1 MKRKLTNRD
10 LHLLSNFKFSR
21 LSVTVRF
28 TVLVLLLVICAHII
42 MFCLLS
48 ILPIDE
54 TNLSNRQIIVIN
66 ALAKLIS
73 CVMMGLLF
81 TNVFNQLIFVPMQNL
96 LAATR
101 EVGRGNFQVRLESND
116 NNEIG
121 FLAHAFNQ
129 MIEQLGELETLRSDF
144 IANVSHE
151 LKTPLAAIQGCA
163 ALLQDD
169 NLPPAERRQYADLIY
184 NSAKRLSVLSS
195 NILELSRL
203 EHGEVEIKKT
213 AFSLDEQLRQAL
225 LVLQMDWQQ
234 KDIELNLELDEVNYF
249 GSEELLMQVW
259 LNLLGN
265 AIKFSPEQGSIS
277 VTLEKLPDA
286 LAISVQDEGIGIDAA
301 AQRHIFDKF
310 YQADTTHKTEGNG
323 LGLAMVKRILE
334 LLEGDIE
341 VESAPGQGA
350 IFTVYLPMVVEPKK
364 AASQS

>member
-21 LSVTVRF
+21 LNITMRF
-28 TVLVLLLVICAHII
+28 VFLIFLVVFCAHLI
-42 MFCLLS
+42 MFCLMNIFSAKNWPVSENQVML
-48 ILPIDE
+48 L
-54 TNLSNRQIIVIN
+54 TAFVI
-66 ALAKLIS
+66 LIS
-73 CVMMGLLF
+73 CVLMGALF
-81 TNVFNQLIFVPMQNL
+81 TNIFYRLIFEPLQNL
-96 LAATR
+96 LAAIR
-101 EVGRGNFQVRLESND
+101 EVGRGNFQVRLDSND
-116 NNEIG
+116 NYEIG

-129 MIEQLGELETLRSDF
+129 MIEQLGELETLRNDF

-151 LKTPLAAIQGCA
+151 FKTPLAAIQGCA

-169 NLPPAERRQYADLIY
+169 NLSPAERRQYADLIY

-203 EHGEVEIKKT
+203 EHGEVEIKQT
-213 AFSLDEQLRQAL
+213 SFSLDEQLRQAL

-234 KDIELNLELDEVNYF
+234 KDIELNLELAEVNYY

-265 AIKFSPEQGSIS
+265 AIKFSPEGGSVS
-277 VTLEKLPDA
+277 VFLEKLPDA
-286 LAISVQDEGIGIDAA
+286 LAISVQDEGIGIEPT
-301 AQRHIFDKF
+301 AQKHIFDKF

-334 LLEGDIE
+334 LLQGDIV
-341 VESAPGQGA
+341 VESAPGQGST
-350 IFTVYLPMVVEPKK
+350 FTVYLPLTVEPKK
-364 AASQS
+364 VAN